1 MQSVIWKAKTV
12 PVLVCISISCQLV
25 NKYGVSEVGLPK
37 HLVQKEIQQITFS
50 VCEPDA
56 EVIFLCRHYFLPS
69 AVYTSVIY

>member
-1 MQSVIWKAKTV
+1 MQ
-12 PVLVCISISCQLV
+12 VLVCISISCQLV

-56 EVIFLCRHYFLPS
+56 EVIFLCRHIISYHQQFTP
-69 AVYTSVIY
+69 A